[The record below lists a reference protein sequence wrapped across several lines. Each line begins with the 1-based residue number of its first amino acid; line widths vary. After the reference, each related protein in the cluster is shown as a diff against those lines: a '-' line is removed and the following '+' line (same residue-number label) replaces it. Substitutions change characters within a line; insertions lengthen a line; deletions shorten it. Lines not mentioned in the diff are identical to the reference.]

1 MENFSKIEQK
11 LQLFSK
17 KYYTSELI
25 KGSILFISLGLLYLL
40 FTLFIEHFLWLK
52 PNARTLLFWL
62 FIVVQLFLLIRFI
75 CFPIFKIIGL
85 KQGISF
91 EEASKII
98 GSHFPEIQ
106 DKLLNLLQL
115 NQNNTKSDLLIA
127 SINQKSEEIQPV
139 SFNKAID
146 FKTNIRYL
154 KYALIPLIIWGL
166 FFLTGTSKQLSE
178 SFNRVVNHSVAY
190 KAPAPFYFHIT
201 AKNLT
206 VIKGKDITVY
216 VQITGKTVPEE
227 VKIHFNKQQYFFKN
241 EGNGLFSYTF
251 TQVQNPVDFY
261 ASANGITSSLFKIA
275 VINTPSIQNISLHLT
290 YPNYIKKK
298 NEIIKNTGNIIIPQ
312 GTIVKWA
319 VKTSET
325 DSVHLLSN
333 NKRFPFLKDKKN
345 KFQFKKQVKK
355 ALNYQI
361 TTTNKNLK
369 DYEKLQFSIGVT
381 KDEYPTINVK
391 SNIDSISRGNAQFV
405 GQIADDYGFKKLEL
419 VYYDKNNSQQNQK
432 IKRIEL
438 TKNTLQTFFFEF
450 PDNLN
455 LQKGINYE
463 MYFQVFDN
471 DIING
476 SKKTK
481 SQKFSYQQKTKNQIE
496 TELLQEQR
504 NHIEN
509 LEKSLSKQKKDKKS
523 LEKIQFELQNK
534 KNVNWNNQKKIE
546 SLIKRQNQY
555 KKMMQRQTDNLKE
568 NFSEKKEKNEALQ
581 EKKEDLKKRIEELKK
596 LDKQQKLLD
605 ELEKLAEKLNRE
617 DLLKKTKELAEQ
629 NKQQEKSLERI
640 LEMTKR
646 FYMEQKMQKIADNL
660 KDLSKKQK
668 DLSKK
673 ETSKEANKK
682 ASEKNNIEKIKEE
695 QQKINND
702 FQKIKKELN
711 ELKKDNKNL
720 KSPMEIPKME
730 DLAKQAQKELN
741 KAKENLEKKNESES
755 KKNQKK
761 ASDKMQEMSQKM
773 QKSMQQMS
781 AESEEENMEGLR
793 QVLENLIMF
802 SFNQEDLMNMFSKSN
817 SSHPNFGKNLQK
829 QHHLK
834 TYFEHIDDSLFVLSI
849 KNPKISSKIQDQLSL
864 AHYNLN
870 ESLESFADNKFRQ
883 GITSQR
889 YIMTAANT
897 LADML
902 SNALD
907 AMKNP
912 KPGKGKGKGKGKSFS
927 LPDIIKKQ
935 SELMK
940 KMKDAMQKKK
950 SGKPKDGKGE
960 KDGKKSGEK
969 SGKKEGGNK
978 KGNGESEKLN
988 GELYQIYK
996 EQAQLRQQLEKA
1008 LEQNKNQKLNKKEN
1022 INAKKVVKKMEQ
1034 LENDLL
1040 EKGFTQQSINRMQQ
1054 LKYQLL
1060 KLKKATFEQNK
1071 DKQRKSNTNLKE
1083 FKSKNNKAL
1092 KFKKLFYNQ
1101 TEILNRQSLPLQPD
1115 YKKKVQQYFSL
1126 PKSNK

>member
-154 KYALIPLIIWGL
+154 KYALIPLLIWGL

-216 VQITGKTVPEE
+216 VQIRGKTVPEQA
-227 VKIHFNKQQYFFKN
+227 KIHFNKQQYFFKN

-261 ASANGITSSLFKIA
+261 ASANGITSDIFKIA

-325 DSVHLLSN
+325 DSVHLVEN
-333 NKRFPFLKDKKN
+333 NNRFAFLKDKKN

-369 DYEKLQFSIGVT
+369 DYEKLQFSIAVT
-381 KDEYPTINVK
+381 KDEHPTINVK
-391 SNIDSISRGNAQFV
+391 SNIDSISRGNAQFI
-405 GQIADDYGFKKLEL
+405 GQISDDYGFKKLEL
-419 VYYDKNNSQQNQK
+419 VYYDKNNSQQNKQFKK
-432 IKRIEL
+432 IKL

-481 SQKFSYQQKTKNQIE
+481 SQKFSYQQKTKNQID

-504 NHIEN
+504 NHIQN
-509 LEKSLSKQKKDKKS
+509 LEKSLSKQKEEKKS

-702 FQKIKKELN
+702 FQKVKKELN

-773 QKSMQQMS
+773 QKSMQEMS

-802 SFNQEDLMNMFSKSN
+802 SFNQEDLMNMFSENN
-817 SSHPNFGKNLQK
+817 SAHPNFGKNLQK
-829 QHHLK
+829 QFQLK
-834 TYFEHIDDSLFVLSI
+834 TYFEHIDDSLFVLSM

-864 AHYNLN
+864 AHYNLE
-870 ESLESFADNKFRQ
+870 ESLENFADNKFQ
-883 GITSQR
+883 NGISNQR
-889 YIMTAANT
+889 YIMTATNT

-902 SNALD
+902 SNTLD

-912 KPGKGKGKGKGKSFS
+912 KSGSGKGKGKKESFS

-935 SELMK
+935 GELMK

-950 SGKPKDGKGE
+950 GGKPKDGKGE

-969 SGKKEGGNK
+969 SEKKEGGNK

-1034 LENDLL
+1034 LENDIL

>member
-11 LQLFSK
+11 LQQFSK

-62 FIVVQLFLLIRFI
+62 FIFVQLFLLIRFI

-85 KQGISF
+85 QQGISF

-98 GSHFPEIQ
+98 GNHFPEVQ

-190 KAPAPFYFHIT
+190 KAPAAFYFNIT

-206 VIKGKDITVY
+206 VIKGKNITVY
-216 VQITGKTVPEE
+216 IQTTGKAVPEE

-261 ASANGITSSLFKIA
+261 ASTNGITSDIFKIS

-290 YPNYIKKK
+290 YPKYIKKK

-325 DSVHLLSN
+325 DSVHLVEN
-333 NKRFPFLKDKKN
+333 NNRFAFLKDKKN

-369 DYEKLQFSIGVT
+369 DYEKLQFSIAVT
-381 KDEYPTINVK
+381 KDEHPTINVK
-391 SNIDSISRGNAQFV
+391 SNIDSISRGNAQFI
-405 GQIADDYGFKKLEL
+405 GQISDDYGFKKLEL
-419 VYYDKNNSQQNQK
+419 VYYDKNNSQQNKQFKK
-432 IKRIEL
+432 IKL

-481 SQKFSYQQKTKNQIE
+481 SQKFSYQQKTKNQID

-504 NHIEN
+504 NHIQN
-509 LEKSLSKQKKDKKS
+509 LEKSLSKQKEEKKS

-660 KDLSKKQK
+660 KDLSKQQK

-702 FQKIKKELN
+702 FQKVKKELN

-773 QKSMQQMS
+773 QKSMQEMS

-802 SFNQEDLMNMFSKSN
+802 SFNQEDLMNMFSENN
-817 SSHPNFGKNLQK
+817 SAHPNFGKNLQK
-829 QHHLK
+829 QFQLK

-940 KMKDAMQKKK
+940 KMKDGMKKG
-950 SGKPKDGKGE
+950 GKPKDEKG
-960 KDGKKSGEK
+960 GKKKGNK

-1008 LEQNKNQKLNKKEN
+1008 LQQNKNGKGGNG
-1022 INAKKVVKKMEQ
+1022 NAKKAIKKMEQ
-1034 LENDLL
+1034 LENDIL
-1040 EKGFTQQSINRMQQ
+1040 EKGFTQKNIDRMQQ
-1054 LKYQLL
+1054 LNYQLL
-1060 KLKKATFEQNK
+1060 KLDKATFEQNK
-1071 DKQRKSNTNLKE
+1071 GKKRKSDTNLKE
-1083 FKSKNNKAL
+1083 LYSKNIKKL

>member
-25 KGSILFISLGLLYLL
+25 KGSILFISLGLIYLL

-62 FIVVQLFLLIRFI
+62 FIIVQLFLLIRFI

-98 GSHFPEIQ
+98 GNHFPEVQ

-115 NQNNTKSDLLIA
+115 KQNDTKSDLLIA
-127 SINQKSEEIQPV
+127 SINQKSEEIQPI

-166 FFLTGTSKQLSE
+166 FFLTGTSQQLSE

-190 KAPAPFYFHIT
+190 KAPAPFYFNIT
-201 AKNLT
+201 SKNLT
-206 VIKGKDITVY
+206 VIKEKDITVY
-216 VQITGKTVPEE
+216 VQITGKTVPEQ
-227 VKIHFNKQQYFFKN
+227 VKIHFNEQQYFFKN

-251 TQVQNPVDFY
+251 TQVQKPVNFY
-261 ASANGITSSLFKIA
+261 ASANGITSDLFKIA

-381 KDEYPTINVK
+381 KDEHPTINVK

-405 GQIADDYGFKKLEL
+405 GQISDDYGFKKLEL

-509 LEKSLSKQKKDKKS
+509 LEKSLRKQKEEKKS

-673 ETSKEANKK
+673 ETSKESNKK
-682 ASEKNNIEKIKEE
+682 ASEEKIKEE

-702 FQKIKKELN
+702 FQQVKKELD

-730 DLAKQAQKELN
+730 DLAKKTQEELN
-741 KAKENLEKKNESES
+741 KAKENLEKKNEPES

-761 ASDKMQEMSQKM
+761 ASEKMEEMAQKM

-793 QVLENLIMF
+793 QVLENLITF
-802 SFNQEDLMNMFSKSN
+802 SFDQEDLMNVFSESN

-829 QHHLK
+829 QFQLK
-834 TYFEHIDDSLFVLSI
+834 TYFEHIDDSLFVLSM
-849 KNPKISSKIQDQLSL
+849 KNPKISSKIQNQLSL
-864 AHYNLN
+864 AHYNLD
-870 ESLESFADNKFRQ
+870 ESLENFADNKFQ
-883 GITSQR
+883 NGITNQR
-889 YIMTAANT
+889 YIMTAANA

-902 SNALD
+902 SSTLD

-912 KPGKGKGKGKGKSFS
+912 KSGSGKGKGKGKSFS

-935 SELMK
+935 GELMK
-940 KMKDAMQKKK
+940 KMQDGMKKK
-950 SGKPKDGKGE
+950 KGGKPKDGKG
-960 KDGKKSGEK
+960 GKK
-969 SGKKEGGNK
+969 
-978 KGNGESEKLN
+978 KGQKNGEGEGQSEKLN

-996 EQAQLRQQLEKA
+996 EQSQLRQQLEEA
-1008 LEQNKNQKLNKKEN
+1008 LKQGKGGNG
-1022 INAKKVVKKMEQ
+1022 NAKKAVKKMEQ
-1034 LENDLL
+1034 LENDIL

-1054 LKYQLL
+1054 LNYQLL
-1060 KLKKATFEQNK
+1060 KLDKATFEQNK
-1071 DKQRKSNTNLKE
+1071 DKQRKSDANLKE
-1083 FKSKNNKAL
+1083 FDNKSAKEL

-1115 YKKKVQQYFSL
+1115 YKKKVQEYFSL

>member
-1 MENFSKIEQK
+1 MENFNNIEQK
-11 LQLFSK
+11 LQQFSRK
-17 KYYTSELI
+17 FYTNKLI
-25 KGSILFISLGLLYLL
+25 KGSILFISLGLIYLF
-40 FTLFIEHFLWLK
+40 FTLFIEYFLWLK
-52 PNARTLLFWL
+52 PTARTLLFWI
-62 FIVVQLFLLIRFI
+62 FIIVELFLFVRFI

-85 KQGISF
+85 QQGISF

-98 GSHFPEIQ
+98 GNHFPEVQ

-115 NQNNTKSDLLIA
+115 KQNNTKSDLLIA
-127 SINQKSEEIQPV
+127 SINQKSEEIQPI

-146 FKTNIRYL
+146 FKSNIRYL

-166 FFLTGTSKQLSE
+166 FFLTGTSRQLSE

-190 KAPAPFYFHIT
+190 KAPAPFYFNIT

-216 VQITGKTVPEE
+216 VQTTGKSIPEQT
-227 VKIHFNKQQYFFKN
+227 KIHFNKQQYFFKN

-251 TQVQNPVDFY
+251 TQVQKPVDFY
-261 ASANGITSSLFKIA
+261 ASANGITSDLFKIA

-298 NEIIKNTGNIIIPQ
+298 NEIIKNTGNIIVPQ
-312 GTIVKWA
+312 GTIVKWD

-355 ALNYQI
+355 ALNYKI

-369 DYEKLQFSIGVT
+369 EYEKLQFSIGVI
-381 KDEYPTINVK
+381 KDEHPTINVK

-405 GQIADDYGFKKLEL
+405 GQISDDYGFKKLEL
-419 VYYDKNNSQQNQK
+419 VYYDKNNNQQNKQFKK
-432 IKRIEL
+432 IKL

-455 LQKGINYE
+455 FQKGINYE

-476 SKKTK
+476 NKKTK
-481 SQKFSYQQKTKNQIE
+481 SQKFSYRQKTKNQID
-496 TELLQEQR
+496 TEILQEQR
-504 NHIEN
+504 NHIQN
-509 LEKSLSKQKKDKKS
+509 LENSLSKQKQEKKS

-534 KNVNWNNQKKIE
+534 KNVNWNNQKKIQN
-546 SLIKRQNQY
+546 LIKRQNQY
-555 KKMMQRQTDNLKE
+555 KKMMQRQTDNLKK
-568 NFSEKKEKNEALQ
+568 NFSEKKEKKEALQ
-581 EKKEDLKKRIEELKK
+581 EKKEELKKRIEELKK

-605 ELEKLAEKLNRE
+605 ELKKLTEKLNRE
-617 DLLKKTKELAEQ
+617 DLIKKTKELAEQ

-646 FYMEQKMQKIADNL
+646 YYIEQKMQKLADNL

-673 ETSKEANKK
+673 ESPKDANKK
-682 ASEKNNIEKIKEE
+682 ASEEKIKEE
-695 QQKINND
+695 QQKINKD
-702 FQKIKKELN
+702 FQKVKKELN
-711 ELKKDNKNL
+711 ELKKDNEKL
-720 KSPMEIPKME
+720 KAPMEIPKME
-730 DLAKQAQKELN
+730 DLAKKTQEKLN
-741 KAKENLEKKNESES
+741 KAEENLENKKENEA

-761 ASDKMQEMSQKM
+761 ASEKMDEMAQKM
-773 QKSMQQMS
+773 QKSMQEMS

-793 QVLENLIMF
+793 QVLENLIIF
-802 SFNQEDLMNMFSKSN
+802 SFNQEDLMNVFSESN

-829 QHHLK
+829 QFQLK

-849 KNPKISSKIQDQLSL
+849 KNPKISSKIQDELSL
-864 AHYNLN
+864 AHYNLD
-870 ESLESFADNKFRQ
+870 ESLENFADNKFQ
-883 GITSQR
+883 NGISNQR
-889 YIMTAANT
+889 YIMTATNT

-902 SNALD
+902 SNTLD

-912 KPGKGKGKGKGKSFS
+912 KSGNGKGKGKGKGKSFS

-935 SELMK
+935 SELIK
-940 KMKDAMQKKK
+940 KMKDGMKKK
-950 SGKPKDGKGE
+950 KGGKPKDGKG
-960 KDGKKSGEK
+960 GKKKGNKSGE
-969 SGKKEGGNK
+969 KEGGNK
-978 KGNGESEKLN
+978 KGSGESEKLN

-996 EQAQLRQQLEKA
+996 EQSQLRQQLEEA
-1008 LEQNKNQKLNKKEN
+1008 LQQNKNGKGGNG
-1022 INAKKVVKKMEQ
+1022 NAKKVVKKMEQ
-1034 LENDLL
+1034 LENDIL
-1040 EKGFTQQSINRMQQ
+1040 EKGFTQQSINRMQE
-1054 LKYQLL
+1054 LNYQLL

-1071 DKQRKSNTNLKE
+1071 DKQRKSDANLKE
-1083 FKSKNNKAL
+1083 FNNKNAKEL

-1115 YKKKVQQYFSL
+1115 YKKKVQEYFSL

>member
-1 MENFSKIEQK
+1 MENFNNIEQK
-11 LQLFSK
+11 LQQFSRK
-17 KYYTSELI
+17 FYTNKLI
-25 KGSILFISLGLLYLL
+25 KGSILFISLGLIYLF
-40 FTLFIEHFLWLK
+40 FTLFIEYFLWLK
-52 PNARTLLFWL
+52 PTARTLLFWI
-62 FIVVQLFLLIRFI
+62 FIIVELFLFVRFI

-85 KQGISF
+85 QQGISF

-98 GSHFPEIQ
+98 GNHFPEVQ

-115 NQNNTKSDLLIA
+115 KQNNTKSDLLIA
-127 SINQKSEEIQPV
+127 SINQKSEEIQPI

-166 FFLTGTSKQLSE
+166 FFLTGTSQQLSE

-190 KAPAPFYFHIT
+190 KAPADFHFNIT
-201 AKNLT
+201 SKNLT
-206 VIKGKDITVY
+206 VIKEKDITVY
-216 VQITGKTVPEE
+216 VQTTGKAIPEQA
-227 VKIHFNKQQYFFKN
+227 KIHFNEQQYFFKN

-251 TQVQNPVDFY
+251 TQVQKPVDFY
-261 ASANGITSSLFKIA
+261 ASANGITSGVFKIA

-298 NEIIKNTGNIIIPQ
+298 NEIIKNTGNIIVPQ
-312 GTIVKWA
+312 GTIVKWD

-333 NKRFPFLKDKKN
+333 NKRFAFLKDNKN
-345 KFQFKKQVKK
+345 KFQLKKQIKK
-355 ALNYQI
+355 AINYKI

-381 KDEYPTINVK
+381 KDEHPTINVK

-405 GQIADDYGFKKLEL
+405 GQISDDYGFKKLEL
-419 VYYDKNNSQQNQK
+419 VYYDKNNNQQNKQFKK
-432 IKRIEL
+432 IKL

-450 PDNLN
+450 PDSLN
-455 LQKGINYE
+455 LQKGIDYE
-463 MYFQVFDN
+463 LYFQVFDN

-509 LEKSLSKQKKDKKS
+509 LEKSLSKQKEDKKS

-673 ETSKEANKK
+673 ETSKEADKK
-682 ASEKNNIEKIKEE
+682 ASEEKIKEE
-695 QQKINND
+695 QQKINKD
-702 FQKIKKELN
+702 FQQVKKELN

-730 DLAKQAQKELN
+730 DLAKKTQEELN
-741 KAKENLEKKNESES
+741 KAKENLEKKNEPES

-761 ASDKMQEMSQKM
+761 ASEKMEEMAQKM

-793 QVLENLIMF
+793 QVLENLITF
-802 SFNQEDLMNMFSKSN
+802 SFDQEDLMNVFSESN

-829 QHHLK
+829 QFQLK
-834 TYFEHIDDSLFVLSI
+834 TYFEHIDDSLFVLSM
-849 KNPKISSKIQDQLSL
+849 KNPKISSKIQDELSL
-864 AHYNLN
+864 AHYNLD
-870 ESLESFADNKFRQ
+870 ESLENFADNKFQQ

-912 KPGKGKGKGKGKSFS
+912 KPGSGKGKGKGKSFS

-935 SELMK
+935 GELMK
-940 KMKDAMQKKK
+940 KMQDGMKKK
-950 SGKPKDGKGE
+950 KGGKPKDGKG
-960 KDGKKSGEK
+960 GK
-969 SGKKEGGNK
+969 K
-978 KGNGESEKLN
+978 KGNKPGEKKGSKEGEGEGQGEKLN

-996 EQAQLRQQLEKA
+996 EQSQLRQQLEEA
-1008 LEQNKNQKLNKKEN
+1008 LKQGNNGNG
-1022 INAKKVVKKMEQ
+1022 NAKKAIKKMEQ
-1034 LENDLL
+1034 LENDIL
-1040 EKGFTQQSINRMQQ
+1040 EKGFTQQSIDRMQQ
-1054 LKYQLL
+1054 LNYQLL
-1060 KLKKATFEQNK
+1060 KLDKATFEQNK
-1071 DKQRKSNTNLKE
+1071 DKQRKSDANLKE
-1083 FKSKNNKAL
+1083 FNSKSAKEL

-1115 YKKKVQQYFSL
+1115 YKKKVQEYFSL

>member
-11 LQLFSK
+11 LQLFSR

-62 FIVVQLFLLIRFI
+62 FIIVQLFLLIRFI

-216 VQITGKTVPEE
+216 IQITGKTVPEQA
-227 VKIHFNKQQYFFKN
+227 KIHFNEQQYFFKN

-261 ASANGITSSLFKIA
+261 ASANGITSDIFKIS

-290 YPNYIKKK
+290 YPKYIKKK
-298 NEIIKNTGNIIIPQ
+298 NEIIKNTGNIIVPQ
-312 GTIVKWA
+312 GTLVKWA
-319 VKTSET
+319 VKTSQT
-325 DSVHLLSN
+325 DSVHFISN
-333 NKRFPFLKDKKN
+333 NKRFAFLKDTKN

-355 ALNYQI
+355 ALNYKI
-361 TTTNKNLK
+361 TTSNKNLK
-369 DYEKLQFSIGVT
+369 EYEKLQFSIGVT
-381 KDEYPTINVK
+381 KDEHPTIHVK

-405 GQIADDYGFKKLEL
+405 GLIADDYGFKKLEL
-419 VYYDKNNSQQNQK
+419 VYYDKNNSEQNKQFKK
-432 IKRIEL
+432 IKL

-450 PDNLN
+450 PDSLN
-455 LQKGINYE
+455 LQKGIDYE
-463 MYFQVFDN
+463 LYFQVFDN

-481 SQKFSYQQKTKNQIE
+481 SQKFSYRQKTKNEID

-504 NHIEN
+504 NHIQHLEN
-509 LEKSLSKQKKDKKS
+509 SLNKQEQQKKS

-534 KNVNWNNQKKIE
+534 KNVSWNDQKKIKN
-546 SLIKRQNQY
+546 LIKRQNQY
-555 KKMMQRQTDNLKE
+555 KKMMQRQTDNLKQ

-581 EKKEDLKKRIEELKK
+581 QKKIDLKKRIEELKK

-605 ELEKLAEKLNRE
+605 ELKKLAEKLNRE

-646 FYMEQKMQKIADNL
+646 FYMEQKMQKLADNL

-673 ETSKEANKK
+673 ESPKEADKK
-682 ASEKNNIEKIKEE
+682 ASEEKIKEE
-695 QQKINND
+695 QQKINTD
-702 FQKIKKELN
+702 FQKVKKELN
-711 ELKKDNKNL
+711 ELKKDNKSL

-730 DLAKQAQKELN
+730 DLAKKTQEELN
-741 KAKENLEKKNESES
+741 KAEENLEKKNEPES

-781 AESEEENMEGLR
+781 AENDQENMEGLR

-802 SFNQEDLMNMFSKSN
+802 SFNQEALMTVFSKSN

-849 KNPKISSKIQDQLSL
+849 KNPKITSKIQDQLSL

-870 ESLESFADNKFRQ
+870 ESLESFADNKFQQ

-902 SNALD
+902 SNVLD

-912 KPGKGKGKGKGKSFS
+912 KPGSGKGKGKGKSFS

-940 KMKDAMQKKK
+940 KMQDAMKKK
-950 SGKPKDGKGE
+950 KGGKSKNGKG
-960 KDGKKSGEK
+960 GKKKGNKPGE
-969 SGKKEGGNK
+969 KEGGNK
-978 KGNGESEKLN
+978 KGDGQGEKLN

-1008 LEQNKNQKLNKKEN
+1008 LQEQKKQGAGHGKGKNKSTEKA
-1022 INAKKVVKKMEQ
+1022 IKKMEQ
-1034 LENDLL
+1034 LENDIL
-1040 EKGFTQQSINRMQQ
+1040 EKGFTQKNIDRMQQ
-1054 LKYQLL
+1054 LNYQLL
-1060 KLKKATFEQNK
+1060 KLDKATFEQNK
-1071 DKQRKSNTNLKE
+1071 DKKRKSDANLEE
-1083 FKSKNNKAL
+1083 FHSKNIKKL
-1092 KFKKLFYNQ
+1092 KFQKLFYKQ

-1115 YKKKVQQYFSL
+1115 YKKKVQEYFSL

>member
-11 LQLFSK
+11 LQLFSR

-25 KGSILFISLGLLYLL
+25 KGSILFISLGLIYLF
-40 FTLFIEHFLWLK
+40 FTLFIEYFLWLK
-52 PNARTLLFWL
+52 PSARTLLFWL
-62 FIVVQLFLLIRFI
+62 FILVELFLFVRFI

-85 KQGISF
+85 QQGISF

-98 GSHFPEIQ
+98 GNHFPEVQ

-115 NQNNTKSDLLIA
+115 KQNNTKSDLLIA
-127 SINQKSEEIQPV
+127 SINQKSEEIQPI

-178 SFNRVVNHSVAY
+178 SFNRVVNHSVVY
-190 KAPAPFYFHIT
+190 KAPADFYFNIT

-216 VQITGKTVPEE
+216 IQTTGKAVPEQA
-227 VKIHFNKQQYFFKN
+227 KIHFNEQQYFFKN

-251 TQVQNPVDFY
+251 TQVQKPVDFY
-261 ASANGITSSLFKIA
+261 ASANAITSDVFKIA
-275 VINTPSIQNISLHLT
+275 VINTPSIQNISVHLT
-290 YPNYIKKK
+290 YPKYIKKK
-298 NEIIKNTGNIIIPQ
+298 NEIIKNTGNIIVPQ
-312 GTIVKWA
+312 GTLVKWA

-333 NKRFPFLKDKKN
+333 NKRFAFLKDTKN

-355 ALNYQI
+355 ALNYKI
-361 TTTNKNLK
+361 TTSNKNLK
-369 DYEKLQFSIGVT
+369 EYEKLQFSIGVT
-381 KDEYPTINVK
+381 KDEHPTINVK

-419 VYYDKNNSQQNQK
+419 VYYDKNNSEQNKQFKK
-432 IKRIEL
+432 IKL

-450 PDNLN
+450 PDSLN
-455 LQKGINYE
+455 LQKGIDYE
-463 MYFQVFDN
+463 LYFQVFDN

-481 SQKFSYQQKTKNQIE
+481 SQKFSYRQKTKNEID

-504 NHIEN
+504 NHIQHLEN
-509 LEKSLSKQKKDKKS
+509 SLNKQEQQKKS

-534 KNVNWNNQKKIE
+534 KNVSWNDQKKIKN
-546 SLIKRQNQY
+546 LIKRQNQY
-555 KKMMQRQTDNLKE
+555 KKMMQRQTDNLKQ

-581 EKKEDLKKRIEELKK
+581 QKKIDLKKRIEELKK

-605 ELEKLAEKLNRE
+605 ELKKLAEKLNRE

-646 FYMEQKMQKIADNL
+646 FYMEQKMQKLADNL

-668 DLSKK
+668 DLSEK
-673 ETSKEANKK
+673 ESPKEADKK
-682 ASEKNNIEKIKEE
+682 ASEEKIKEE
-695 QQKINND
+695 QQKINTD
-702 FQKIKKELN
+702 FQKVKKELN
-711 ELKKDNKNL
+711 ELKKDNKSL

-730 DLAKQAQKELN
+730 DLAKKTQEELN
-741 KAKENLEKKNESES
+741 KAEENLEKKNEPES

-781 AESEEENMEGLR
+781 AENDQENIEGLR

-802 SFNQEDLMNMFSKSN
+802 SFNQEALMTVFSKSN

-849 KNPKISSKIQDQLSL
+849 KNPKITSKIQDQLSL

-870 ESLESFADNKFRQ
+870 ESLESFADNKFQQ

-912 KPGKGKGKGKGKSFS
+912 KPGSGKGKGKGKSFS

-935 SELMK
+935 GELMK
-940 KMKDAMQKKK
+940 KMQDAMKKK
-950 SGKPKDGKGE
+950 KGGKPKNGKG
-960 KDGKKSGEK
+960 GKKKGNKPGE
-969 SGKKEGGNK
+969 KEGGNK
-978 KGNGESEKLN
+978 KGDGQGEKLN

-1008 LEQNKNQKLNKKEN
+1008 LQEQKKQGAGHGKGKNKSAEKA
-1022 INAKKVVKKMEQ
+1022 IKKMEQ
-1034 LENDLL
+1034 LENDIL
-1040 EKGFTQQSINRMQQ
+1040 EKGFTQKNIDRMQQ

-1060 KLKKATFEQNK
+1060 KLDKATFEQNK
-1071 DKQRKSNTNLKE
+1071 DKKRKSDANLKE
-1083 FKSKNNKAL
+1083 FHSKNIKKL
-1092 KFKKLFYNQ
+1092 KFQKLFYKQ

-1115 YKKKVQQYFSL
+1115 YKKKVQEYFSL

>member
-25 KGSILFISLGLLYLL
+25 KGSILFISLGLIYLL

-62 FIVVQLFLLIRFI
+62 FIIVQLFLLIRFI

-98 GSHFPEIQ
+98 GNHFPEVQ

-115 NQNNTKSDLLIA
+115 KQNNTKSDLLIA
-127 SINQKSEEIQPV
+127 SINQKSEEIQPIT
-139 SFNKAID
+139 FNKAID
-146 FKTNIRYL
+146 FKSNIRYL

-190 KAPAPFYFHIT
+190 KAPVPFYFNIT
-201 AKNLT
+201 SKNLT

-251 TQVQNPVDFY
+251 TQVQKPVDFY
-261 ASANGITSSLFKIA
+261 ASANGITSDIFKIA

-369 DYEKLQFSIGVT
+369 DYEKLQFSIGVI
-381 KDEYPTINVK
+381 KDEHPTINVK

-509 LEKSLSKQKKDKKS
+509 LEKSLSKQKEDKKS

-695 QQKINND
+695 QQKINKD
-702 FQKIKKELN
+702 FQQVKKELN

-730 DLAKQAQKELN
+730 DLAKKTQEELN
-741 KAKENLEKKNESES
+741 KAKENLEKKNEPES

-761 ASDKMQEMSQKM
+761 ASEKMEEMAQKM

-793 QVLENLIMF
+793 QVLENLITF
-802 SFNQEDLMNMFSKSN
+802 SFDQEDLMNVFSESN

-829 QHHLK
+829 QFQLK
-834 TYFEHIDDSLFVLSI
+834 TYFEHIDDSLFVLSM

-864 AHYNLN
+864 AHYNLD
-870 ESLESFADNKFRQ
+870 ESLENFADNKFQ
-883 GITSQR
+883 NGISNQR
-889 YIMTAANT
+889 YIMTAANA

-902 SNALD
+902 SSTLD
-907 AMKNP
+907 TMKNP
-912 KPGKGKGKGKGKSFS
+912 KPGSGKGKGKGKSFS

-935 SELMK
+935 GELMK
-940 KMKDAMQKKK
+940 KMQDGMKKK
-950 SGKPKDGKGE
+950 KGGKPKDGKG
-960 KDGKKSGEK
+960 GKK
-969 SGKKEGGNK
+969 
-978 KGNGESEKLN
+978 KGQKNGEGEGQSEKLN

-996 EQAQLRQQLEKA
+996 EQSQLRQQLEEA
-1008 LEQNKNQKLNKKEN
+1008 LKQGKGGNG
-1022 INAKKVVKKMEQ
+1022 NAKKAVKKMEQ
-1034 LENDLL
+1034 LENDIL

-1054 LKYQLL
+1054 LNYQLL
-1060 KLKKATFEQNK
+1060 KLDKATFEQNK
-1071 DKQRKSNTNLKE
+1071 DKQRKSDANLKE
-1083 FKSKNNKAL
+1083 FDNKSAKEL

-1115 YKKKVQQYFSL
+1115 YKKKVQEYFSL